1 MNRAEKE
8 PKHPIQVASRRTGLS
23 PDVIRVWERR
33 YGAVSP
39 GRSAT
44 NRRLY
49 SDEDLA
55 RLILLRRATLAG
67 RAIGNVAHLASAEL
81 ASLVDA
87 DEAATRT
94 VPAAPV
100 SPIDTG
106 TPESRLESCLDAV
119 RKNDAARL
127 RATLRAAALELAT
140 PVLMQELLVPL
151 MTRIGDDWRRGS
163 LHIHQEHL
171 ATAVVRSLLDTMR
184 DAHSRSFGG
193 PSIVVATPSDEPH
206 EIGALMAAVLAAA
219 EGWQVTY
226 LGANL
231 PLSEVAAA
239 ARRTGARS
247 VALSVVCREH
257 DLGLA
262 EDLTRM
268 RPLLPPETVV
278 LVGGRAAASYDEVL
292 REIGARCVTDLNDFR
307 EQLRRLSGRPQ

>member
-1 MNRAEKE
+1 MNGTEKE
-8 PKHPIQVASRRTGLS
+8 PKHPIQVVSRRTGLT

-67 RAIGNVAHLASAEL
+67 RAIGNVAHLESAEL

-94 VPAAPV
+94 IPVPAGT
-100 SPIDTG
+100 IDTS
-106 TPESRLESCLDAV
+106 TPGGRLESCLDAV
-119 RKNDAARL
+119 RKSDSARL
-127 RATLRAAALELAT
+127 RATLRAAALEFAT
-140 PVLMQELLVPL
+140 PVLVQELLVPL
-151 MTRIGDDWRRGS
+151 MTRIGEDWRRGS

-171 ATAVVRSLLDTMR
+171 ATAVVRSLLETMR

-206 EIGALMAAVLAAA
+206 EIGALMAAVIAAA

-226 LGANL
+226 LGPNL
-231 PLSEVAAA
+231 PLSETAAA
-239 ARRTGARS
+239 ARRVGARV
-247 VALSVVCREH
+247 VALSVVYREH
-257 DLGLA
+257 DPGLA

-268 RPLLPPETVV
+268 RALLPPETVV
-278 LVGGRAAASYDEVL
+278 IVGGRAAPSYEDAL
-292 REIGARCVTDLNDFR
+292 REIGARRVSNLADLR
-307 EQLRRLSGRPQ
+307 EQLGRLSGRPQ

>member
-1 MNRAEKE
+1 MNGTEKE
-8 PKHPIQVASRRTGLS
+8 PKHPIQVVSRRTGLT

-67 RAIGNVAHLASAEL
+67 RAIGNVAHLESAEL

-94 VPAAPV
+94 VPVPAGPIHTSAP
-100 SPIDTG
+100 G
-106 TPESRLESCLDAV
+106 GRLETCLDAV
-119 RKNDAARL
+119 RKNDSGRL
-127 RATLRAAALELAT
+127 RATLRSAALELST
-140 PVLMQELLVPL
+140 PALMQELLVPL
-151 MTRIGDDWRRGS
+151 MTRIGDDWRRGN

-193 PSIVVATPSDEPH
+193 PSIVVATPPDEPH
-206 EIGALMAAVLAAA
+206 EIGALMAAVIAAA
-219 EGWQVTY
+219 EGWQVIY
-226 LGANL
+226 LGPNL
-231 PLSEVAAA
+231 PLSETAAA
-239 ARRTGARS
+239 ARRTGARV
-247 VALSVVCREH
+247 VALSVVYREH
-257 DLGLA
+257 DPGLA
-262 EDLTRM
+262 EDLARM
-268 RPLLPPETVV
+268 RALLPPETVV
-278 LVGGRAAASYDEVL
+278 IVGGRAAPSYDEAL
-292 REIGARCVTDLNDFR
+292 REIGARGVTDLADFR
-307 EQLRRLSGRPQ
+307 EQLGRLSGRPQ